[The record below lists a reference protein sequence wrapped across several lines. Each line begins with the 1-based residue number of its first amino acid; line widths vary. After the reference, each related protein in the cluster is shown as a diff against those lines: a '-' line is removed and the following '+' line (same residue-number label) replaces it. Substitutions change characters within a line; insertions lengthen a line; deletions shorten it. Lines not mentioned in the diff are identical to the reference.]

1 VTVDDPATYTRP
13 WTVRVDLDQK
23 KGYEIYEY
31 ACHEGNYG
39 LRNMLSAAR
48 AEEK

>member
-1 VTVDDPATYTRP
+1 VAF
-13 WTVRVDLDQK
+13 DLRSEP
-23 KGYEIYEY
+23 GYAIYEY

-48 AEEK
+48 AGERTAVKE